1 MFYRACFNCPIVYV
15 VFSGLGSDTSSG
27 VHSHC
32 NHVRGLP
39 GPLAGESKVPSQWN
53 ASRISLWHY
62 FPGLPAG
69 MSNPDTFI
77 GWNKFNVQST
87 LKLTVT
93 LTFPQWLFMVIYAS
107 QCVCFY
113 IHLKKIKFYREAFM
127 KCLLLLLILLL
138 FILNLCTDVAFLTI
152 FFHLNNCF
160 IYFVFYWYIFI
171 YIFIYLTY

>member
-1 MFYRACFNCPIVYV
+1 MHHCLVILNKEMFYRACFNCPIVDV

-93 LTFPQWLFMVIYAS
+93 LTFPQWLYGNLCISMCLFLFTLLKTNKKNSIEKHLWNVYYYYLYYYYLYYIYALMLP
-107 QCVCFY
+107 F
-113 IHLKKIKFYREAFM
+113 
-127 KCLLLLLILLL
+127 
-138 FILNLCTDVAFLTI
+138 
-152 FFHLNNCF
+152 
-160 IYFVFYWYIFI
+160 
-171 YIFIYLTY
+171 